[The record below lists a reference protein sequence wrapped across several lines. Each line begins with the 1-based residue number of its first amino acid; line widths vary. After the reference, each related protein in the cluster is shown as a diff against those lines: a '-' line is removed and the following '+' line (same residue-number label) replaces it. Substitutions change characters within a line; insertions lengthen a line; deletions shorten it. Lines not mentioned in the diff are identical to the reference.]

1 MSDPIKQGQVKV
13 GDTLPPREIAITTSL
28 IVSGA
33 LATRDFQKVHHDKAV
48 AQASGMP
55 DVFMNILTTQGLTE
69 SYLRDWCGRDAVFRK
84 LTIHLGAPNIPG
96 TTMTMSGE
104 VKSCADGLVEV
115 EVVGQNSQWGMH
127 VKALATIALPV

>member
-1 MSDPIKQGQVKV
+1 MSDQIKQGQVKV

-69 SYLRDWCGRDAVFRK
+69 TYLRDWWRSWAR
-84 LTIHLGAPNIPG
+84 TASGAC
-96 TTMTMSGE
+96 M
-104 VKSCADGLVEV
+104 
-115 EVVGQNSQWGMH
+115 
-127 VKALATIALPV
+127 

>member
-1 MSDPIKQGQVKV
+1 MSEQIKQGQVKV

-55 DVFMNILTTQGLTE
+55 DVFMNILT
-69 SYLRDWCGRDAVFRK
+69 
-84 LTIHLGAPNIPG
+84 P
-96 TTMTMSGE
+96 
-104 VKSCADGLVEV
+104 
-115 EVVGQNSQWGMH
+115 
-127 VKALATIALPV
+127 KALPNPICATGVAAMLSSAN